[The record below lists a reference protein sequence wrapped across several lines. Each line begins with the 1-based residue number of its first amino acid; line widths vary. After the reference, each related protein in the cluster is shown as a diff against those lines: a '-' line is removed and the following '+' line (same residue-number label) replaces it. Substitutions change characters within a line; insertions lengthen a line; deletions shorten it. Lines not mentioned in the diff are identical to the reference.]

1 MLIVLPKPYIA
12 CLLIQ
17 TIVPSWGIIIIIYH
31 QPPCKNA
38 THMLRSYP
46 SPAHKHISPLLP
58 VLITGHWEPL
68 QRRLMNTQPPLHTAR
83 HARNQSKRMV
93 DQGRLPFSFCHNQ
106 LLSCGTRSDP
116 VWSCWGIKLN
126 QALSVGSSTGIEKAS
141 KVCGMYLSGSAY
153 VTGRPVLNA

>member
-31 QPPCKNA
+31 QPPCKMPLICS
-38 THMLRSYP
+38 THIQVLLTNRYP
-46 SPAHKHISPLLP
+46 PLLP
-58 VLITGHWEPL
+58 CLITGHWEPL

-106 LLSCGTRSDP
+106 VLSCGTRSDP

-141 KVCGMYLSGSAY
+141 KV
-153 VTGRPVLNA
+153 